1 MKRREFIKAVG
12 APALASAWLSAPTPA
27 KATEEAEPAEDA
39 AQAAGVPEKPWLFWD
54 WWHVEYQD
62 NVELC
67 QGTAEWQPE
76 ATYEDANF
84 DYLGFWPCVW
94 RDEAAGNWRMLY
106 FASGIPLTLM
116 GAESEDG
123 IHWKPLDRPDIE
135 VHGTK
140 YSPNHLFTLPS
151 ANAGPMY
158 IDPIAADGKPFK
170 FCAVQRGGAAADRA
184 KHDPNSY
191 FHEIVSGEGVKSYL
205 ADNVIVTS
213 ADGLHWQVEPDAR
226 WGVPPWHPDPPINCY
241 YNSQRSEHVMITRP
255 GWGDRRIAVQ
265 TSPDALN
272 WSNLELLMEPDPLD
286 PPQTQFY
293 GMKVVP
299 YAGSFVGLLWVAH
312 FSSSQRLQRFNQLWG
327 PIDCQMTY
335 SHDGVNFHRGLREP
349 LVPLNEPGQPGSGV
363 IYPTT
368 VLEHG
373 DQLRIYSGSSCDLHH
388 QYAKT
393 QFEPKGRQPPTAI
406 LLHTLRKDGFMY
418 LASQGNWA
426 SLTTKPLAMFAP
438 ELHVN
443 MLAPHG
449 EVVFQVT
456 DLVSKP
462 LTGFTF
468 DDCVPM
474 REIDSV
480 NAPIRFRNKAD
491 LGELHGKPIR
501 LEMRFRHARIH
512 AVRGQFHWLD
522 ALDVALLKDGRPID
536 RNFMDY

>member
-1 MKRREFIKAVG
+1 MKRRDFIKAVG
-12 APALASAWLSAPTPA
+12 APALASAWLGAA
-27 KATEEAEPAEDA
+27 RGAED
-39 AQAAGVPEKPWLFWD
+39 VKPPEAVTKKDPSGEKTWLFWD
-54 WWHVEYQD
+54 CWHVEHQD

-84 DYLGFWPCVW
+84 DYLAFWPCVW

-106 FASGIPLTLM
+106 FATGIPLTLM
-116 GAESEDG
+116 GAESDDG

-140 YSPNHLFTLPS
+140 YAANHLFTLSS
-151 ANAGPMY
+151 ANGGPMY
-158 IDPIAADGKPFK
+158 MDPIAADGKRFK
-170 FCAVQRGGAAADRA
+170 FYAVQRGGAAAERA

-191 FHEIVSGEGVKSYL
+191 FHEIVTGEGVKSYL

-226 WGVPPWHPDPPINCY
+226 WGGPPWHPDPPINCY
-241 YNSQRSEHVMITRP
+241 YNPQRGEHMMITRP
-255 GWGDRRIAVQ
+255 GWGDRRIAMQ
-265 TSPDALN
+265 TSSDALE
-272 WSNLELLMEPDPLD
+272 WSNLEMIMEPDPLD

-299 YAGSFVGLLWVAH
+299 YAGSFAGLLWVAR
-312 FSSSQRLQRFNQLWG
+312 FGSSHRLQRFNQLWG
-327 PIDCQMTY
+327 PIDCQLTY

-368 VLEHG
+368 VIEHG
-373 DQLRIYSGSSCDLHH
+373 NQLRIYSGGSRDLHH

-393 QFEPKGRQPPTAI
+393 QFVPKGKQPPTAI

-418 LASQGNWA
+418 LASKGNWA
-426 SLTTKPLAMFAP
+426 SLITKPLAIFAP
-438 ELHVN
+438 ELRVN
-443 MLAPHG
+443 VLAPHG
-449 EVVFQVT
+449 EIVFQVT
-456 DLVSKP
+456 DILSKP
-462 LTGFTF
+462 LKGFTF
-468 DDCVPM
+468 DDSVPM
-474 REIDSV
+474 REIDATD
-480 NAPIRFRNKAD
+480 APIRFRDKAD
-491 LGELHGKPIR
+491 LSELQGKPIR

-512 AVRGQFHWLD
+512 AVRGHFHWLD
-522 ALDVALLKDGRPID
+522 ALDVALLKDGQPID
-536 RNFMDY
+536 ATFMDY